1 LLFLQATF
9 KVKYTMALDSYRRDF
24 QIAVGTLSTLGVIF
38 AGYKTWVWSKRAG
51 RLAIDFAAIV
61 NFIFYVS
68 GVLSNV
74 FFVITF
80 GIAFYFLIFYKVKY
94 TAKHLRDL
102 IVA

>member
-1 LLFLQATF
+1 
-9 KVKYTMALDSYRRDF
+9 MGLDAYRKDF
-24 QIAVGTLSTLGVIF
+24 QIAVGTLSTLGVIY

-61 NFIFYVS
+61 NFIFFCS

-80 GIAFYFLIFYKVKY
+80 GIAFYFLIFYKVWIITISMY
-94 TAKHLRDL
+94 IYRYL
-102 IVA
+102 IYADCAYYHFCH